1 MELETA
7 MSRTLL
13 YTKIKVHTGFAPN
26 EFIRIIHMNWAMDL
40 LKSGQYTISKLLI
53 LSVFMTL
60 NTSVL
65 LLRSSLVKVQAIIIC
80 HNGMVFC

>member
-40 LKSGQYTISKLLI
+40 LKSGQYTISEIANIVGFHDSKYFSTSFKKFFGKSPSHYH
-53 LSVFMTL
+53 LS
-60 NTSVL
+60 
-65 LLRSSLVKVQAIIIC
+65 
-80 HNGMVFC
+80 